1 MAKLDPFCD
10 SETQKSLCACA
21 CVRALVRARV
31 RACVRACMR
40 VTFVCALA
48 IGVTTSLRLSGY
60 VIMLS
65 GCVYIA
71 RSRPY
76 REGGDGV
83 SGWALGWGWR

>member
-21 CVRALVRARV
+21 CVRT
-31 RACVRACMR
+31 CVRACMR
-40 VTFVCALA
+40 VTFVCALS